1 MHGMLTPEHVSCK
14 TDRNSEIITSEYPEN
29 QASAHALIYNTGRD
43 PETCYFVGERKRG
56 MTKKP
61 IQVQATH
68 GDVRLPRE
76 SRIHFSKIHA
86 IECDVEVKDLGLVVQ
101 QDLAALVSHVQE
113 SDDLLQTDADEYTRI
128 S

>member
-1 MHGMLTPEHVSCK
+1 MHGMLTPEQDSCK
-14 TDRNSEIITSEYPEN
+14 TDWNSEIITSEYPEN

-68 GDVRLPRE
+68 DDLRLPRE
-76 SRIHFSKIHA
+76 SRICFSKSYA
-86 IECDVEVKDLGLVVQ
+86 MECNVKVKDLGLVVQ
-101 QDLAALVSHVQE
+101 QDLATLVSHVQE
-113 SDDLLQTDADEYTRI
+113 SDD
-128 S
+128 